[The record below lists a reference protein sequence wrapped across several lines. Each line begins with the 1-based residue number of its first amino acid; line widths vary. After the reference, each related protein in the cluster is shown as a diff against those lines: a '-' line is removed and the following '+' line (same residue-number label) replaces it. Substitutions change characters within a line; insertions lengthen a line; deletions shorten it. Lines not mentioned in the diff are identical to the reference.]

1 MFWLTDLKLDSP
13 HRSSTPGR
21 YTLKDLH
28 PFPNTHTVRSL
39 SALPSQPAQNFH
51 LEKINVKD
59 QSVLLQYSCCTIQYS
74 SEDDSNTPVCTV
86 GYGVERHFQ
95 QYFSH
100 IVEVN
105 FIGGGNHRSVASH
118 WQTLSHNV
126 VSSTPRH

>member
-1 MFWLTDLKLDSP
+1 MLKLANGEVY
-13 HRSSTPGR
+13 STQH
-21 YTLKDLH
+21 YVTK
-28 PFPNTHTVRSL
+28 FVS
-39 SALPSQPAQNFH
+39 AQNFH

-105 FIGGGNHRSVASH
+105 LIGGGNHRSVASH
-118 WQTLSHNV
+118 
-126 VSSTPRH
+126 